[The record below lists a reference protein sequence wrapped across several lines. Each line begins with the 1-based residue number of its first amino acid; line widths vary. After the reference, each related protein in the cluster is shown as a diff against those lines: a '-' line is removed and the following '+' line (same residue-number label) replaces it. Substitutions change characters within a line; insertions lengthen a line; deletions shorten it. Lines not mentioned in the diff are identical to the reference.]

1 MGDDEVIR
9 FLKEKLAAEEEIL
22 RKLEVPLD
30 TQREK
35 VRRLRASLA
44 AQQTGTFGSRSISDA
59 EIVEFLR
66 RNSSAPGTDPGPM
79 SASRIAEG
87 MELDTRGLSRRLPR
101 MAKDRLIHGSPDE
114 GYWVE

>member
-9 FLKEKLAAEEEIL
+9 FLKEKLAAEEEVL

-30 TQREK
+30 AQKEK

-44 AQQTGTFGSRSISDA
+44 AQQTGTFGSRSVADSDIISFLA
-59 EIVEFLR
+59 ENASEQAPMMA
-66 RNSSAPGTDPGPM
+66 SA
-79 SASRIAEG
+79 IAEG

-101 MAKDRLIHGSPDE
+101 MVKDSLLEGSPDK
-114 GYWVE
+114 GYWTRSAA